1 MRTRRIEMAEQSV
14 VDNDSLR
21 AEEACDVSVRM
32 RRLARAVHL
41 KDLLCPDA
49 AANHERLDTRADLWH
64 EQQAVI
70 RVKHLVGQS
79 SVE

>member
-1 MRTRRIEMAEQSV
+1 
-14 VDNDSLR
+14 
-21 AEEACDVSVRM
+21 
-32 RRLARAVHL
+32 
-41 KDLLCPDA
+41 LCPDA